1 MVPAEIPKLTAA
13 GLEVVVEAGAGV
25 EAGFPDADYAALT
38 GVRVESGRAAILAGV
53 DIVVAVS
60 PPGPDE
66 AGELPEGAVL
76 VSFLPPESH
85 LDTVVR
91 LRDRRLTTFSFDLV
105 PRTSRAQA
113 MDALSSQA
121 SLAGYQAVLVAA
133 ARLGRAIPMMM
144 TAAGTVPPGR
154 LLVMGAGVAGLQA
167 IATAR
172 RLGASVRAY
181 DVRPEAAEEVRS
193 LGANFVELKL
203 DAVLGEGGYA
213 AEQSA
218 AFQARQQQ
226 LIADA
231 VVASDVVITT
241 AAVPGRPAPR
251 LVSAATVDRMRRGS
265 VIVDLAA
272 ASGGNCEVTVDG
284 QDVHRAGVLVIG
296 AGDMASQVPTTAS
309 ALYARNVTNLL
320 TLLVR
325 DGRVEPDFADDV
337 VATTCVTSG
346 GVVRHAPT
354 RDLLEGASR

>member
-1 MVPAEIPKLTAA
+1 VQR
-13 GLEVVVEAGAGV
+13 GAGV

-38 GVRVESGRAAILAGV
+38 GVRVETARASTLAGA

-66 AGELPEGAVL
+66 AGELPQGALL
-76 VSFLPPESH
+76 VSFLPPQSH
-85 LDTVVR
+85 LDAVVR
-91 LRDRRLTTFSFDLV
+91 LRDREISAFSFDLV

-181 DVRPEAAEEVRS
+181 DVRAEAAEEVRS
-193 LGANFVELKL
+193 LGANFVELGL

-226 LIADA
+226 LIADTVA
-231 VVASDVVITT
+231 ASDVVITT
-241 AAVPGRPAPR
+241 AAVPGRTAPR
-251 LVSAATVDRMRRGS
+251 LVSTATVDRMRPGS

-284 QDVHRAGVLVIG
+284 QDVHRAGVMVIG

-325 DGRVEPDFADDV
+325 DGGVQPDFDDDI
-337 VATTCVTSG
+337 VAATCVTSG
-346 GVVRHAPT
+346 GVVRHVPT
-354 RDLLEGASR
+354 RDLLEGTRK